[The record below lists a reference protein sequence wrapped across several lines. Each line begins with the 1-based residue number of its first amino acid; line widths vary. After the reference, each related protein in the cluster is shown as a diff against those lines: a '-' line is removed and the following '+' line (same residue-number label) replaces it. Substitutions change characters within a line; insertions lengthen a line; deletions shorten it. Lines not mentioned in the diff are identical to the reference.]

1 MEIDRRRRTWLR
13 RYGGCNGHTI
23 MSAIVLNPLRIW
35 SDVWQQ
41 PLTDAGM
48 QDLTPFVS

>member
-1 MEIDRRRRTWLR
+1 
-13 RYGGCNGHTI
+13 
-23 MSAIVLNPLRIW
+23 MSAIGLNPLRIW